1 MFAVA
6 EQREDLLPPPPSR
19 NSSRYI
25 YKDNI
30 IPVLLLLLLLLLL
43 FTSRAELDLHNCATV
58 DHRSTRCL
66 PKKNPSVLSLGC

>member
-30 IPVLLLLLLLLLL
+30 IPVLLLLLLLLL